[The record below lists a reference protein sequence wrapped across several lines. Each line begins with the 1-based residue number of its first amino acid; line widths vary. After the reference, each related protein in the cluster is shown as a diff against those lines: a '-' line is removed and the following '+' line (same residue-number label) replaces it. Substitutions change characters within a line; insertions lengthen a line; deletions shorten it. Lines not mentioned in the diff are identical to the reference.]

1 MNHPHGTSNVM
12 AASAT
17 LHCLTGCSIG
27 EIVGMLISSAAGWGN
42 LASIAIAF
50 GLAFVFGYVLSSLP
64 LVRTGLGLGAALKL
78 VLAADTLS
86 ILTMEVVDN
95 GFIALVPG
103 ALEAQLPDTLFWL
116 SMALSLLI
124 AFAAAFPVNRWL
136 MSRDQGHA
144 LTHEYMGAEA
154 AGGWRRFVPDLPT
167 PALATAIGSFLLG
180 ALLVASVA

>member
-1 MNHPHGTSNVM
+1 MDHQHGTSNAM

-42 LASIAIAF
+42 LASVAISF
-50 GLAFVFGYVLSSLP
+50 GLAFVFGYTLSSLP
-64 LVRTGLGLGAALKL
+64 LVRTGLGLVAALQL

-95 GFIALVPG
+95 GVMALVPG

-116 SMALSLLI
+116 SMGLSLLV

-136 MSRDQGHA
+136 MSRDRGHA

-154 AGGWRRFVPDLPT
+154 AGGWRRFVPDLPAPT
-167 PALATAIGSFLLG
+167 LAAAIGSFLLG
-180 ALLVASVA
+180 ALLVAAVS